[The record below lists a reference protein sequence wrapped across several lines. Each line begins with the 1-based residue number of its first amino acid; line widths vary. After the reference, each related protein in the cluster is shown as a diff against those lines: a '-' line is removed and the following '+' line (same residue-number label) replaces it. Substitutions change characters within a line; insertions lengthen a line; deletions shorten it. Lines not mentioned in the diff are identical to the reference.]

1 MPWKRA
7 RISTTGFD
15 HGMGGDVLDPLA
27 ADVGLPA
34 VADLIAVP
42 CPVRI
47 MVPLGFAIHGINSTQ
62 FLSRKGPRAEWYS
75 SCLDDGMASLL
86 PFDRVDW
93 IVAVLFAAILTMIVL
108 LQASLP
114 VRERIDLRD
123 TGVCERPAF
132 FVPFH

>member
-1 MPWKRA
+1 M
-7 RISTTGFD
+7 STTGFE
-15 HGMGGDVLDPLA
+15 HGMGRDVLDPLA

-42 CPVRI
+42 CPMRI
-47 MVPLGFAIHGINSTQ
+47 MVPWDSPSMAFNSTQ

-132 FVPFH
+132 FVSFH